1 MGSLILNSQYGMM
14 TYKTYYHCALDL
26 RQRVRLTAGF
36 VGMEMKRDHG
46 GRRETKL
53 WTHLRPLDRT

>member
-1 MGSLILNSQYGMM
+1 M
-14 TYKTYYHCALDL
+14 TYYRYGL
-26 RQRVRLTAGF
+26 RRRVRLT
-36 VGMEMKRDHG
+36 VGMAGMKMRGDDDGHG